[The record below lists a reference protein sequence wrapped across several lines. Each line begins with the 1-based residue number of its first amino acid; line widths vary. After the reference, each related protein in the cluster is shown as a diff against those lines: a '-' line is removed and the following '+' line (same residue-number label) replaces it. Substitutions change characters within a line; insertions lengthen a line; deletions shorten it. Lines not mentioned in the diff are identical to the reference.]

1 MKTATIRLIHHDFGS
16 VLNWVDEGEQVA
28 VTRRGKV
35 VALITAPP
43 MRARSRARKRP
54 DFAARLKLRD
64 GARVIPAAVM
74 ADILD
79 FDKGPH

>member
-28 VTRRGKV
+28 VTRRGKI
-35 VALITAPP
+35 VALLTAPP
-43 MRARSRARKRP
+43 MPARSRNRKRP

-79 FDKGPH
+79 YDKGPH